1 MTTLQMQTTSHFEAS
16 ATEDPMELT
25 SDMDRR
31 FTADEDIDIDLDLTA
46 DNHQDLEDEYMGE
59 DVNVFTDPAPINEQD
74 MYTANDDEMADDAY
88 AEGSIAERS
97 SVHDEDLEDAT
108 STAPDL
114 DEDTLTES
122 QIEHT
127 SDVPQ
132 GLSSNQEAKANHD
145 HDLDYHEL
153 PSTSE
158 ADSGKILGML
168 PDGQTELMTP
178 NDATSGLATQEVSQE
193 FPQEHEEISR
203 HDDPSRQEH
212 SQELQEPPQGHVEN
226 TSDDKISSYDYSI
239 DAFAGEESYAP
250 EAISDQP
257 VPEEEPAALSKEEV
271 VAPQN
276 VAEEAQVEEYSTAP
290 GEPTLQGHTYVHPVV
305 IVYQETEI
313 SLFPPVDQDE
323 EHSTTYL
330 LQDEQVAGE
339 PIKKLVGAC
348 RSVLGESITDHDE
361 LMINIDGLG
370 LHFSEVS
377 LSYPYGPVFTT
388 DFTQFTTESS
398 NITLLQLID
407 VYINLHHN
415 DGLENPP
422 PLHMNLITKTTF
434 SHRFEFLQNAI
445 MEGKGFSQ
453 LRTSEVY
460 YDDQQAEADGG
471 QDQGVGDDLQHAD
484 GARNNEAEASEY
496 NEGIETRDTH
506 YSNDSQSNLLSLADP
521 LQTADTAT
529 QASVPQSSVGDVG
542 KEIDTSEAQ
551 LETKGLEEEVYNEG
565 EESGL
570 VNTNEEASNPSL
582 PPFASQAQPQRP
594 DESTLEDEDSIE
606 YENEELAPG
615 TSSGSSTLQGD
626 VLDTNVDQDQAETED
641 QKPSAQ
647 DGELEILPRVP
658 DSTAEVENVE
668 NQGLTA
674 TATAGTG
681 ARGHY
686 DVEGSLEDP
695 DYPKEEEEDE
705 GEEEYSSSDEYDEEW
720 NEEAEGAQ
728 NERESQHDQSGP
740 IGNANDD
747 QDEVPAQQENPSEE
761 LDETQGHAAQKT
773 TEENPGDGAL
783 SEIGMEDRL
792 LSHSVENENEILS
805 HPHHE
810 EQININDVERGEGLA
825 EDNSSLLYPND
836 DHVSPFTETKLELS
850 DPASN
855 VEQPQLDDDEI
866 SYEDEDDDE
875 VPQEP
880 FNTEHNVASSP
891 GSLKRARSLHE
902 DDDALEEDL
911 QGKQTPSDN
920 TIKHDRELTTLQ
932 TGAKRVRSS

>member
-1 MTTLQMQTTSHFEAS
+1 
-16 ATEDPMELT
+16 MELT

-59 DVNVFTDPAPINEQD
+59 DVNVFIDPATINEQD
-74 MYTANDDEMADDAY
+74 MYTANDDEMADGAY
-88 AEGSIAERS
+88 AEGSVAERS
-97 SVHDEDLEDAT
+97 HDEDLEDAT
-108 STAPDL
+108 SAALDL
-114 DEDTLTES
+114 DEDTITES

-132 GLSSNQEAKANHD
+132 ELSSNQEAKTNND
-145 HDLDYHEL
+145 YDLDYHEL
-153 PSTSE
+153 PSTSK
-158 ADSGKILGML
+158 ADSGVILGMI

-203 HDDPSRQEH
+203 HGDPSRQEY
-212 SQELQEPPQGHVEN
+212 SQEFQEPPQGDVEK

-250 EAISDQP
+250 EDISDQP

-271 VAPQN
+271 VAHQN
-276 VAEEAQVEEYSTAP
+276 VAEEAQVEEFSTAP
-290 GEPTLQGHTYVHPVV
+290 GESTLQGHTYVPVV

-330 LQDEQVAGE
+330 LQDGQVAGE
-339 PIKKLVGAC
+339 PIKKLLGAC
-348 RSVLGESITDHDE
+348 RSILGESITDHDE
-361 LMINIDGLG
+361 LMINIDSLG

-377 LSYPYGPVFTT
+377 LSYPYRPIFIT

-398 NITLLQLID
+398 SITLLQLID
-407 VYINLHHN
+407 VYINLYHN

-422 PLHMNLITKTTF
+422 PLYMNLITKTTF
-434 SHRFEFLQNAI
+434 SYRFEFLQNAI
-445 MEGKGFSQ
+445 MEGKGLSQ

-460 YDDQQAEADGG
+460 YDDQQSEADGG
-471 QDQGVGDDLQHAD
+471 QDHGVGDDLQHAD
-484 GARNNEAEASEY
+484 GARNNEAEASKY
-496 NEGIETRDTH
+496 NEGIEIRDTH
-506 YSNDSQSNLLSLADP
+506 HSDDPQSNLLSLTDP

-529 QASVPQSSVGDVG
+529 RASVPQSSVGDVG
-542 KEIDTSEAQ
+542 KEID
-551 LETKGLEEEVYNEG
+551 NEG
-565 EESGL
+565 EESGP

-582 PPFASQAQPQRP
+582 PPFASQAQSQRP

-606 YENEELAPG
+606 YENEEMAPG

-626 VLDTNVDQDQAETED
+626 VLDTNVDQDQAETEY

-647 DGELEILPRVP
+647 DGELEILLKVP
-658 DSTAEVENVE
+658 DSTAEAENVE

-674 TATAGTG
+674 TAGTRG
-681 ARGHY
+681 QGHY
-686 DVEGSLEDP
+686 HVEGGLEDP
-695 DYPKEEEEDE
+695 DRPKEEEEDE
-705 GEEEYSSSDEYDEEW
+705 GKEEEEYISSDEYDEEW

-740 IGNANDD
+740 IDNANDE
-747 QDEVPAQQENPSEE
+747 QDEVTAQQENPSEE
-761 LDETQGHAAQKT
+761 FNETQDQATQNT

-783 SEIGMEDRL
+783 SEIGTEDRL
-792 LSHSVENENEILS
+792 LSHSAENENEILS
-805 HPHHE
+805 DPHHE

-825 EDNSSLLYPND
+825 KDNSSLLYPKD

-880 FNTEHNVASSP
+880 FNAEHNVASSP

-911 QGKQTPSDN
+911 QGKQPLSDN
-920 TIKHDRELTTLQ
+920 TIKYDRELTTLQ
-932 TGAKRVRSS
+932 TGAKRVRSSRSF

>member
-1 MTTLQMQTTSHFEAS
+1 MTTLHMQTTSHFEAS

-31 FTADEDIDIDLDLTA
+31 FTADEDIDIDLDLAA

-108 STAPDL
+108 SPAPDL

-127 SDVPQ
+127 SDVSQ
-132 GLSSNQEAKANHD
+132 GLSSNQEAKASHD

-158 ADSGKILGML
+158 ADSGVILGML
-168 PDGQTELMTP
+168 PDGQTELVTP

-203 HDDPSRQEH
+203 HDDPSRQEY
-212 SQELQEPPQGHVEN
+212 SQELQEPLQGHVEK
-226 TSDDKISSYDYSI
+226 TSDDKISNYDYSI

-271 VAPQN
+271 LAPQN

-305 IVYQETEI
+305 IVYQDTEI

-339 PIKKLVGAC
+339 PINKLLGAC

-370 LHFSEVS
+370 LHFSE
-377 LSYPYGPVFTT
+377 FTI
-388 DFTQFTTESS
+388 ESS

-422 PLHMNLITKTTF
+422 PLYMNLITKTTF

-484 GARNNEAEASEY
+484 GARDNEAEASEY

-506 YSNDSQSNLLSLADP
+506 HSDDSRSNLSSLADP

-529 QASVPQSSVGDVG
+529 RASVPQSSVGDVG
-542 KEIDTSEAQ
+542 KEIDTAEAQ
-551 LETKGLEEEVYNEG
+551 LETKGLEEEVNNEG
-565 EESGL
+565 EESGP

-582 PPFASQAQPQRP
+582 LPFASQAQPQRP
-594 DESTLEDEDSIE
+594 DELTLEDEDSIE

-626 VLDTNVDQDQAETED
+626 ILDTNVDQDQAETED

-658 DSTAEVENVE
+658 DSTAEAENVE

-674 TATAGTG
+674 TAGTG
-681 ARGHY
+681 GRGHY
-686 DVEGSLEDP
+686 DFEGGLEDP

-705 GEEEYSSSDEYDEEW
+705 EEYNSSDEYDDEW

-740 IGNANDD
+740 IDNVNDD
-747 QDEVPAQQENPSEE
+747 QDEVPVQQENPSEE
-761 LDETQGHAAQKT
+761 FDETQDQAAQKT
-773 TEENPGDGAL
+773 TEENPRDGAL
-783 SEIGMEDRL
+783 SEIDTEDRL

-805 HPHHE
+805 DPHHE
-810 EQININDVERGEGLA
+810 EQININDVERGEDLA

-836 DHVSPFTETKLELS
+836 DPFNPFTETKLELS

-880 FNTEHNVASSP
+880 FNAEHNVASSP

-911 QGKQTPSDN
+911 QG
-920 TIKHDRELTTLQ
+920 
-932 TGAKRVRSS
+932 AKRVRSS